1 MQQQRFFTSFFKA
14 DSRPATSRRD
24 FLRTAAAGG
33 LVLGAGTTL
42 TGCYFGGVE
51 FLHGVASGDPLTDRV
66 ILWTRVSPGADMMAN
81 IEKAEAELRKKPDA
95 KWVEKLREL
104 KIIPLKWEMALD
116 EQFTQVIRV
125 GVLLAEPERDY
136 TVKADVTGLRPDQ
149 TYYYRF
155 TGRDAQS
162 PVGRTKTL
170 PMGSTAQ
177 QVKLAVFSCSNYPA
191 GFFNVYADAAKQQGL
206 DAFVHLGDYIYE
218 YARDGYASERAA
230 ELGRLS
236 EPQLEIVTLADYRTR
251 HAQYKT
257 APDLQALHASVPCIA
272 VWDDHELTNDAW
284 KDGAE
289 NHQPA
294 TEGAWA
300 ARKAAA
306 IAAYYEWMPVRAP
319 EPRRPERIYRSF
331 EFGDLVSL
339 HMLDTRVA
347 GRDLQLNYN
356 NYTTAARLVDTAK
369 LAADVNNPVRQLMGA
384 EQTAW
389 LQQQMAR
396 STATWQVLGQQVLMG
411 RMDIPSSILFSQ
423 TSVSNYA
430 ALASKAQTAPGSLT
444 AEELAILQA
453 PWVPYNLDAWDGYAN
468 ARETVFGFARDL
480 NKNLISLAGDTH
492 NAWASNLA
500 DAQGV
505 AVGVEFAT
513 SSVTSPGFETFF
525 PTENPQ
531 TLARGLEALIGPLAY
546 TDSSQRG
553 YMIVT
558 ATATECRA
566 DWRYVDT
573 IYNRS
578 FTASTQQS
586 LRVLPG
592 TAQRTLATI

>member
-257 APDLQALHASVPCIA
+257 DPDLQALHASVPCIA

-289 NHQPA
+289 NHQSA
-294 TEGAWA
+294 TEGTWA

-306 IAAYYEWMPVRAP
+306 IQAYYEWMPIRAP

-331 EFGDLVSL
+331 DFGNLVSL
-339 HMLDTRVA
+339 HMLDTRVI
-347 GRDLQLNYN
+347 GRDLQLNYA
-356 NYTTAARLVDTAK
+356 NYLTASGLDAARF
-369 LAADVNNPVRQLMGA
+369 AADVANPVRQLMGA

-389 LQQQMAR
+389 LQNQLAR
-396 STATWQVLGQQVLMG
+396 SAATWQILGQQVLIG
-411 RMDIPSSILFSQ
+411 RMNIPSPILFGQISI
-423 TSVSNYA
+423 SNYA
-430 ALASKAQTAPGSLT
+430 ALAAKAQTAPGSLT
-444 AEELAILQA
+444 PQEQATLQA
-453 PWVPYNLDAWDGYAN
+453 PAIPYNLDAWDGYA
-468 ARETVFGFARDL
+468 AQREAVFGFARLLD
-480 NKNLISLAGDTH
+480 KNLVALAGDTH
-492 NAWASNLA
+492 NAWANDLA
-500 DAQGV
+500 DLQGV

-513 SSVTSPGFETFF
+513 SSVTSPGLEAFF

-531 TLARGLEALIGPLAY
+531 TLARGLEALIGPLVY

-558 ATATECRA
+558 ASAAECRA
-566 DWRYVDT
+566 DWRFVDT
-573 IYNRS
+573 IYNRT
-578 FTASTQQS
+578 FTAATGKS

-592 TAQRTLATI
+592 AANRKVVGV